1 MEKNMIKGSTTRMLV
16 PAAGLAALM
25 LTAPQS
31 AVAADPVPSYPGCVD
46 FNITISA
53 TGGNQATRVT
63 RLRNG
68 IIYSV
73 VGGHGTT
80 LTIGNA
86 TTGKSVTFPT
96 NGSVTH
102 TAATSPPETGT
113 TEVQLTG
120 DNVLVQ
126 FPTDPGGPTTILY
139 TGRITYTV
147 LTATND
153 QIGFLTTTAGR
164 QRDICAEL
172 AP

>member
-1 MEKNMIKGSTTRMLV
+1 MINRSTTRRLV

-25 LTAPQS
+25 LAAPQS
-31 AVAADPVPSYPGCVD
+31 AFAADPVPSFPGCD
-46 FNITISA
+46 GFNITISA
-53 TGGNQATRVT
+53 TGGNQALRVT
-63 RLRNG
+63 NVRNG
-68 IIYSV
+68 VIYSV

-102 TAATSPPETGT
+102 TASNVSTGT

-120 DNVLVQ
+120 QNVLVQ

-147 LTATND
+147 VTATND
-153 QIGFLTTTAGR
+153 QIGFLKTTSGR
-164 QRDICAEL
+164 QRDICAEI